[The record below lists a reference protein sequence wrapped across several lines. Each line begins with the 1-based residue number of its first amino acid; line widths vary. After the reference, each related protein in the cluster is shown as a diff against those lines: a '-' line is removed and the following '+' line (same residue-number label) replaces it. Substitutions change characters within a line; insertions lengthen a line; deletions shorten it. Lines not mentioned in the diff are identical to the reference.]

1 MTFTAL
7 CCEHSGFYQLQ
18 KVRALH
24 ELMQSY
30 LCPAMDP
37 ILVQSHIIRPL
48 PPASSDIGVC
58 PDHTPTLLSTQLT
71 LLSTQLT
78 HLLQPFT
85 DTSSTRPPPP
95 TTLCHHHIQ
104 KAAPG
109 PQTNRLPCHLPPSAF
124 PAHLHTHSVSSCAGS
139 VGILSHP
146 CLSVHTGASVPEP
159 GSSAPGPRRKVED
172 GTCHSLL
179 LFQGAPVPS
188 VFPQPSAGALAHLWV
203 PLPPIVAQLGKNL
216 SAV

>member
-24 ELMQSY
+24 KLMQSY

-37 ILVQSHIIRPL
+37 ILVQPHITRPL

-58 PDHTPTLLSTQLT
+58 PDQTPTLLSTQLT

-85 DTSSTRPPPP
+85 DTPPPTSPPP
-95 TTLCHHHIQ
+95 TTTFTKQLQ
-104 KAAPG
+104 VLK
-109 PQTNRLPCHLPPSAF
+109 QTGFLAVCSHQPFQFICTATRC
-124 PAHLHTHSVSSCAGS
+124 PAVLALWGS
-139 VGILSHP
+139 FLTPVCLYILVP
-146 CLSVHTGASVPEP
+146 SVPEP
-159 GSSAPGPRRKVED
+159 GSSAPGHRRKVEY

-179 LFQGAPVPS
+179 LFQGAQCPLSSPS
-188 VFPQPSAGALAHLWV
+188 PQWMHLTIYESPCH
-203 PLPPIVAQLGKNL
+203 PL
-216 SAV
+216 